1 MNNYA
6 NVEFNAYEAQQ
17 WPPYFNL
24 EEIGDIPLAEL
35 KQQVKMVKKT
45 NINEFLHAHDTK
57 AEVSRAIDLQ
67 NQKAAII

>member
-1 MNNYA
+1 
-6 NVEFNAYEAQQ
+6 
-17 WPPYFNL
+17 
-24 EEIGDIPLAEL
+24 LAEL
-35 KQQVKMVKKT
+35 KQQQKMVKKT